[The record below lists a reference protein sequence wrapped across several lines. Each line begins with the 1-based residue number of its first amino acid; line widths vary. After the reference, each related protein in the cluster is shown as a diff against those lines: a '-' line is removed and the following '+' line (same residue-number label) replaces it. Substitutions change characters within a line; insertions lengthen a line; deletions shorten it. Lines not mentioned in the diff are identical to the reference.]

1 MNDPISTK
9 EIVLTIICA
18 PIVAGLFCA
27 MTWLVFAVTP

>member
-1 MNDPISTK
+1 MHDPISIK

-27 MTWLVFAVTP
+27 FVWLLFAVTP